1 MHHQTP
7 REILSTFY
15 KENNLGADGGQG
27 SSSVKIEV
35 NKKFHFYFPNFNA
48 RRKAVLKHDIHHLL
62 TQYKTTLADES
73 AISAW
78 EIGSG
83 CKKYWAAFL
92 IDLSGVMLGV
102 FVNFNGVLK
111 AFARGRRTKNLYH
124 DEFMNDQALDMN
136 IGDLRKHLRLDIHPK
151 DAKPTFADVVL
162 FFFLVLFGAVHSIIS
177 LLFLPFIIFY
187 SLYIAFKERK

>member
-1 MHHQTP
+1 MNNQTP

-15 KENNLGADGGQG
+15 KENNLGADGGQS

-35 NKKFHFYFPNFNA
+35 SKKFHFYFPNFNA
-48 RRKAVLKHDIHHLL
+48 RRQAVLKHDIHHLL
-62 TQYKTTLADES
+62 TQYQTTLADES

-92 IDLSGVMLGV
+92 INMSGVMLGLL
-102 FVNFNGVLK
+102 VNFKGVLK

-124 DEFMNDQALDMN
+124 DELMNEQALDMK

-151 DAKPTFADVVL
+151 DVKPTFGDVVL
-162 FFFLVLFGAVHSIIS
+162 FLFLVLFGAVHSIIS
-177 LLFLPFIIFY
+177 LVFLPFIIFY
-187 SLYIAFKERK
+187 SIYIAFKEKK